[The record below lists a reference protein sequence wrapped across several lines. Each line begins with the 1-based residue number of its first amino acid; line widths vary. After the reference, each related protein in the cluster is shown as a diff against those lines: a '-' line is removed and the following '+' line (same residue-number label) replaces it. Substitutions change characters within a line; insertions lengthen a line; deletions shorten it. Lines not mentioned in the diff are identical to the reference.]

1 MATEVYVPSVMI
13 GMERWYLDE
22 LARNL
27 KLEPG
32 LKSELERQVRLA
44 FVEEEV
50 FRFL

>member
-1 MATEVYVPSVMI
+1 VPSVMI

-22 LARNL
+22 LARHL
-27 KLEPG
+27 KLGPG
-32 LKSELERQVRLA
+32 LKAELERPVRLA